1 MRTLLKI
8 TRLASMKS
16 YLVIIGPDLDEKIYS
31 KVKLSEV
38 AVSSLVK
45 IIRLASESME
55 YVCIFELLR

>member
-1 MRTLLKI
+1 
-8 TRLASMKS
+8 MKS

-45 IIRLASESME
+45 MIRLASESME
-55 YVCIFELLR
+55 YVCEIWN

>member
-38 AVSSLVK
+38 AVSSLDK
-45 IIRLASESME
+45 MIRLASESME
-55 YVCIFELLR
+55 YVCEI